1 MKILIKQAC
10 IVDPPSSLNGQIT
23 DIFIENGIIKQIGK
37 NLSVS
42 ADKEINIEGL
52 HVSPG
57 WMDVFSNFADPGY
70 EFKETLETGAQA
82 AATGGYTDVIVIP
95 NTNPVIHNKA
105 NIEYIIQKSRSL
117 PVNIYPAG
125 AITKNTE
132 GKELAEMFDMQ
143 ISGAVAFTDGINSIQ
158 SSGLLLKALQY
169 VKAFDGIIIQLPDD
183 KTINPQGLMNEGII
197 STQLGLP
204 GKPAIA
210 EELVIARDIKLAGYA
225 ESKIHFTGVSTKRSL
240 EYVQRGKDQN
250 DSPGVNAS
258 VTCSVTPY
266 HLFFCDQDMQE
277 YDTNLKVDP
286 PLRSKEDRDA
296 LRKAVVDG
304 TVDCIATHHLPHEF
318 DSKTLEFEY
327 AKYGMVGLET
337 TYAVLNTCLENIS
350 QERLIELLSTNPR
363 KIFKKEIAGIRENEK
378 AILTLF
384 APKQKWTITG
394 SDLMSKSKNSPFIG
408 KELTGKVIGI
418 INKEKLFLNK

>member
-10 IVDPPSSLNGQIT
+10 IVDPTSPFNGQIT
-23 DIFIENGIIKQIGK
+23 DIFIENGIVKQLGK
-37 NLSVS
+37 NLTLS
-42 ADKEINIEGL
+42 ADQEVNIEGL

-70 EFKETLETGAQA
+70 EYKETLETGAQA
-82 AATGGYTDVIVIP
+82 AAAGGYTDVIVIP

-105 NIEYIIQKSRSL
+105 NIEYIIQKSKSL

-143 ISGAVAFTDGINSIQ
+143 ISGAVAFTDGIQPIQ

-169 VKAFDGIIIQLPDD
+169 VKAFDGVIIQLPDD
-183 KTINPQGLMNEGII
+183 KSINPQGLMNEGII

-210 EELVIARDIKLAGYA
+210 EELVIARDITVTMYA
-225 ESKIHFTGVSTKRSL
+225 ESKIHFTGVSTKSSI
-240 EYVQRGKDQN
+240 EYIEGEKTKN
-250 DSPGVNAS
+250 DEKNTS
-258 VTCSVTPY
+258 VSCSVTPY
-266 HLFFCDQDMQE
+266 HLFFCDEDLQD

-296 LRKAVVDG
+296 LRNAVTDG
-304 TVDCIATHHLPHEF
+304 RVDCIATHHLPHEF
-318 DSKTLEFEY
+318 DSKILEFEY
-327 AKYGMVGLET
+327 AKYGMIGLET
-337 TYAVLNTCLENIS
+337 TYAVLNTCLETIS
-350 QERLIELLSTNPR
+350 QERLVEVLSTNPR
-363 KIFKKEIAGIRENEK
+363 KIFRKEIGGIRENEK

-384 APKQKWTITG
+384 VPNQKWTVTE
-394 SDLMSKSKNSPFIG
+394 SDLRSRSKNSPFIG

-418 INKEKLFLNK
+418 INKEKLFLNQ